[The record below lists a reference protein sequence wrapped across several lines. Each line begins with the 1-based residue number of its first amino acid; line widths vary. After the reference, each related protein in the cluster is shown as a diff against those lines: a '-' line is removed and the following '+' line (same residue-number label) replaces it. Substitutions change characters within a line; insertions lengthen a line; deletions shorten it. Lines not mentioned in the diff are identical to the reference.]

1 MITIYK
7 SKNSVYLMLGKLA
20 YWLADKPFRVYLKT
34 INSKRTRVIILDRE
48 SKETLIIKNWFSSG
62 SYQFP
67 GGGLKKGE
75 SYSVGAAREVREE
88 LGIKLK
94 PSDIEH
100 LKTVQA
106 KNYQKVFMLVEK
118 KLTEESLNSL
128 QILRHEITEVIKL
141 KFSELD
147 SIEHKLDKDSFDLL
161 KTIDL

>member
-7 SKNSVYLMLGKLA
+7 SKNRAYLKLGELA
-20 YWLADKPFRVYLKT
+20 HWLANKPFNGYLKS
-34 INSKRTRVIILDRE
+34 INSKRTRVIILDRSHGE
-48 SKETLIIKNWFSSG
+48 ILIIKNWFSSG

-75 SYSVGAAREVREE
+75 IPAVGAAREVREE

-94 PSDIEH
+94 PSDIKH
-100 LKTVQA
+100 LKTVQS

-118 KLTEESLNSL
+118 KLTEESLKSL
-128 QILRHEITEVIKL
+128 QILHHEITEVIKL
-141 KFSELD
+141 KLSELNLVK
-147 SIEHKLDKDSFDLL
+147 HKLDEDSFDLL